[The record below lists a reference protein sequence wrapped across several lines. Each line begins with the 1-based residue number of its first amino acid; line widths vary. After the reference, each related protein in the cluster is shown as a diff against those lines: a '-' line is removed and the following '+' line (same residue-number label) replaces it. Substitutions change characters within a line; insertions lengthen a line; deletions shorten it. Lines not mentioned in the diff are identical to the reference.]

1 MIILI
6 SPEAND
12 FLSLFQC
19 EPVLLDD
26 EIPFLYNE
34 AVYEFTN
41 EKSERFSVRL
51 QPSAPDLKIEVF
63 IEGDRIAYLDFT
75 GDFSMEILST
85 QKDSSKL
92 RIKNSTGSAVI
103 HFRPRF
109 KLFLDTYFPDKEAR

>member
-1 MIILI
+1 MF
-6 SPEAND
+6 SPDATD

-34 AVYEFTN
+34 AVYEFAN

-109 KLFLDTYFPDKEAR
+109 KLFLDTYFPDKEFR